1 MAVAVG
7 QRCVLRIKI
16 TDVELRQA
24 SDIMA
29 TIVSPQGEEKCQDI
43 SFDEVSGLVYVA
55 VVVNSVGNW
64 SMWLN
69 VRFANEV
76 LYTPVFVFAEVD
88 GEATPCDAPY
98 IVDVEVQG
106 ESVSVTP
113 PKVDVDAVGRE
124 EFDALAK
131 QVTINTEAIDDIGD
145 NTIIVDYDRI
155 AELKASEEGDDVTHP
170 EIAELVEKIYNEQDK
185 LILIRHFWDTYERL
199 DPTYFVPDT
208 NYGRDEFGYVII
220 TLFASYTPTYNTD
233 GEQSLHNL
241 EISITQAG
249 AILRVKQERVT
260 LLNSE
265 SVIDKLNIADS
276 KKPLSANQ
284 GRMLDRKKVGYAE
297 YDSENKA
304 IMLYSDNTKKYQ
316 LGEIPIDSLAEEG
329 YYPKMTV
336 GMADNLVGRGDVQ
349 DAQINF
355 RPSAGADNITDGAA
369 RIERIKGNS
378 VVYNQLATKSNV
390 SIERNN
396 SANESAQLFNI
407 YDCAEYLVKG
417 RWYYIDVVKNN
428 VSGVETI
435 RYGNITSSDT
445 NVLTLGKVVQCAA
458 NSFKP
463 SISYTVG
470 ANTIST
476 GTITPIIIDLTHM
489 FSAGNEPTSYEEY
502 LQHKPM
508 NIEDEFTYNEGEL
521 IDMKVDSLISTSDN
535 AYDYTKEYAR
545 VMGGHTYDCSYGT
558 AFVEKVYFATNKD
571 NIVAEE
577 NAMTSENG
585 KYTFPSDGYAV
596 PYTTNGDKREYCV
609 CLNHSYT
616 KPHPPYQQ
624 EVKDLSF
631 IGEAFPEGMRAI
643 PQITFPYGII
653 ANSGGIFD
661 EIRFNKTTK
670 KWERVTKVK
679 VFTPKQWES
688 TDAANV
694 FGTTIEGDK
703 QPAISDERRNGIFSN
718 KYGISLNVSY
728 NLMDDKAM
736 LHYDKSMTFHIF
748 IKDTAYAT
756 AADFTE
762 ANQDLVIYYELEKP
776 IVTEIEGS
784 ENWNL
789 DYLVWDFGTEEAIA
803 TVPSAPFRA
812 DINYEPNAVD
822 DLRWAVNEI
831 RKLKAQLAE
840 VQASI
845 TI

>member
-7 QRCVLRIKI
+7 QRCVVRIKI

-55 VVVNSVGNW
+55 VVFNSVGNW

-88 GEATPCDAPY
+88 GEAEPCDVPY

-131 QVTINTEAIDDIGD
+131 QVTINTEAIANLGD

-170 EIAELVEKIYNEQDK
+170 EIAELVEKIYNEQEK
-185 LILIRHFWDTYERL
+185 LILVRHFGDTHEQL

-208 NYGRDEFGYVII
+208 NYGRDEFGNVII
-220 TLFASYTPTYNTD
+220 TLYASYTPTYNTY
-233 GEQSLHNL
+233 GEQQLTNL

-249 AILRVKQERVT
+249 AILKVEQKNVT
-260 LLNSE
+260 LLNDE
-265 SVIDKLNIADS
+265 SIIDNLNSAFS
-276 KKPLSANQ
+276 NKPLSAKQ
-284 GRMLDRKKVGYAE
+284 GRVLKQELDKKP
-297 YDSENKA
+297 N
-304 IMLYSDNTKKYQ
+304 SD
-316 LGEIPIDSLAEEG
+316 G

-336 GMADNLVGRGDVQ
+336 GMSDNLVGRGDVQ

-378 VVYNQLATKSNV
+378 VVWNQLATKSNV
-390 SIERNN
+390 SIEQNN
-396 SANESAQLFNI
+396 SANESAQSFNI
-407 YDCAEYLVKG
+407 YDCAEYLVKY

-428 VSGVETI
+428 VSGVEII
-435 RYGNITSSDT
+435 RYGNITSSDAS
-445 NVLTLGKVVQCAA
+445 VLISGKVVQCIA

-470 ANTIST
+470 ANTTST
-476 GTITPIIIDLTHM
+476 GTITPIIIDLTQM
-489 FSAGNEPTSYEEY
+489 FGAGNEPTSYEEY
-502 LQHKPM
+502 LQRKPM
-508 NIEDEFTYNEGEL
+508 NIEDEFAYNEGEL

-558 AFVEKVYFATNKD
+558 AFVEKVYFSTNKD

-585 KYTFPSDGYAV
+585 KYVFPSDGYAV
-596 PYTTNGDKREYCV
+596 PYTTDGDVREYCV
-609 CLNHSYT
+609 CLQHTYT

-624 EVKDLSF
+624 DVKDLSF
-631 IGEAFPEGMRAI
+631 IGEAFPEGMRSAGSA
-643 PQITFPYGII
+643 Y
-653 ANSGGIFD
+653 D
-661 EIRFNKTTK
+661 EIRYNATTK
-670 KWERVTKVK
+670 KWEKVTRIGAIDLGSLTYRSSDNNVYYASIADCKYR
-679 VFTPKQWES
+679 FQGITTPYIATTKALGDLLDKEWTSQPGVGTFIWLKDS
-688 TDAANV
+688 NYTTAAE
-694 FGTTIEGDK
+694 FK
-703 QPAISDERRNGIFSN
+703 A
-718 KYGISLNVSY
+718 SLNGV
-728 NLMDDKAM
+728 M
-736 LHYDKSMTFHIF
+736 L
-748 IKDTAYAT
+748 
-756 AADFTE
+756 
-762 ANQDLVIYYELEKP
+762 YYELAEP

-789 DYLVWDFGTEEAIA
+789 DYIAWDFGTEEAIA
-803 TVPSAPFRA
+803 SVPSAPFRA

-822 DLRWAVNEI
+822 DLRWAVDEI
-831 RKLKAQLAE
+831 RKLKAQLAQM
-840 VQASI
+840 QASV
-845 TI
+845 TNLTE

>member
-7 QRCVLRIKI
+7 QRCVVRIKI

-55 VVVNSVGNW
+55 VVFNSVGNW

-88 GEATPCDAPY
+88 GEAEPCDVPY

-131 QVTINTEAIDDIGD
+131 QVTINTEAIANLGD

-185 LILIRHFWDTYERL
+185 LILIRHFADTREQL

-208 NYGRDEFGYVII
+208 NYGSDEFGNVII
-220 TLFASYTPTYNTD
+220 TLFASYTPTYNTY

-260 LLNSE
+260 LLNNE

-284 GRMLDRKKVGYAE
+284 GRMLDRMKVGYAE
-297 YDSENKA
+297 YDSEKKA
-304 IMLYSDNTKKYQ
+304 ILLFSDNTKKYQ

-336 GMADNLVGRGDVQ
+336 GMSDNLVGRGDVQ

-378 VVYNQLATKSNV
+378 VVWNQLATKSNV
-390 SIERNN
+390 SIEQNN
-396 SANESAQLFNI
+396 SANESAQSFNI
-407 YDCAEYLVKG
+407 YDCAEYLVKD

-428 VSGVETI
+428 VSGVEII
-435 RYGNITSSDT
+435 RYGNISSSDT
-445 NVLTLGKVVQCAA
+445 SVLISGKVVQCIT

-470 ANTIST
+470 ANTTST
-476 GTITPIIIDLTHM
+476 GTITPIIIDLTQM
-489 FSAGNEPTSYEEY
+489 FGAGNEPTSYEEY
-502 LQHKPM
+502 LQRKPM
-508 NIEDEFTYNEGEL
+508 NIEDEFAYNEGEL

-558 AFVEKVYFATNKD
+558 AFVEKVYFSTNKD

-585 KYTFPSDGYAV
+585 KYVFPSDGYAV
-596 PYTTNGDKREYCV
+596 PYTTDGDVREYCV
-609 CLNHSYT
+609 CLQHTYT

-624 EVKDLSF
+624 DVKDLSF
-631 IGEAFPEGMRAI
+631 IGEAFPEGMRSAGSA
-643 PQITFPYGII
+643 Y
-653 ANSGGIFD
+653 D
-661 EIRFNKTTK
+661 EIRYNATTK
-670 KWERVTKVK
+670 KWEKVTRI
-679 VFTPKQWES
+679 
-688 TDAANV
+688 
-694 FGTTIEGDK
+694 G
-703 QPAISDERRNGIFSN
+703 AIDLGSLTYSSFSN
-718 KYGISLNVSY
+718 NAYHALIVNSKRFFWGVTTSYIQRTTPISTLSDKEWTSNSVAGYSIWIKDSNYTTAAEFKASLNGV
-728 NLMDDKAM
+728 M
-736 LHYDKSMTFHIF
+736 L
-748 IKDTAYAT
+748 
-756 AADFTE
+756 
-762 ANQDLVIYYELEKP
+762 YYELAEP

-803 TVPSAPFRA
+803 SVPSAPFRA

-822 DLRWAVNEI
+822 DLRWAIDEI
-831 RKLKAQLAE
+831 RKLKAQLAQM
-840 VQASI
+840 QASV
-845 TI
+845 TNLTE